1 MIVVRALALIA
12 GLVSTAGPLAH
23 AQDYPARPVTIVVPT
38 GPGGGMEMVARLLA
52 PKLEQRLGKPFVI
65 ENRPGAGTNIGAAAV
80 ARSAPDGYTLLMA
93 TSSTMAINSSIYKS
107 LPFDPLKDLMPVV
120 LYARVPFVLVVNPS
134 LPAQTA
140 ADLVKLAKE
149 KPGTLS
155 FGTSG
160 TGTASH
166 IGQFTLVD
174 DGFANLSTGS
184 GGGRVTFTAANGD
197 SFTATEIGSAV
208 IESGFAD
215 VTDDATI
222 TGGTGRFAGAT
233 GTITILK
240 RVDISTGFS
249 SGSFEGTITLA
260 R

>member
-1 MIVVRALALIA
+1 MRAQTIRSTFVIATLATISA
-12 GLVSTAGPLAH
+12 CSSDAAVDPLA
-23 AQDYPARPVTIVVPT
+23 PRV
-38 GPGGGMEMVARLLA
+38 LS
-52 PKLEQRLGKPFVI
+52 
-65 ENRPGAGTNIGAAAV
+65 
-80 ARSAPDGYTLLMA
+80 RSAHANNAPDAKTIWIRGALESRETDTYDPA
-93 TSSTMAINSSIYKS
+93 TNS
-107 LPFDPLKDLMPVV
+107 
-120 LYARVPFVLVVNPS
+120 LVVH
-134 LPAQTA
+134 L
-140 ADLVKLAKE
+140 E
-149 KPGTLS
+149 
-155 FGTSG
+155 G
-160 TGTASH
+160 TGVASH

-174 DGFANLSTGS
+174 DGFANLSTGL